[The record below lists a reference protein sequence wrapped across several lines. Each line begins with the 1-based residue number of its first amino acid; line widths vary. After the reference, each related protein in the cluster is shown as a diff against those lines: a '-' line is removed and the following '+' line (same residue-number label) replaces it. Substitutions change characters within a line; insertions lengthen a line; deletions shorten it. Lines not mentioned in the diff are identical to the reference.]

1 MNKDQSQ
8 MLAGVSGFSVQCR
21 RGRDGETMDRTGP
34 EQADKKQQERLTLGA
49 DCVWT
54 NRDGED
60 LAECRLNL
68 AWIESRYRHLK

>member
-1 MNKDQSQ
+1 
-8 MLAGVSGFSVQCR
+8 
-21 RGRDGETMDRTGP
+21 MDRTGP
-34 EQADKKQQERLTLGA
+34 DQADKKQQERLSLGA

-68 AWIESRYRHLK
+68 AWMESRYRHLK

>member
-1 MNKDQSQ
+1 
-8 MLAGVSGFSVQCR
+8 MLAGVSGFLSGVDEVETGR
-21 RGRDGETMDRTGP
+21 RWTGP
-34 EQADKKQQERLTLGA
+34 DQADKKQQERLSLGA

-68 AWIESRYRHLK
+68 VWIESRYETLKMTSGDEA